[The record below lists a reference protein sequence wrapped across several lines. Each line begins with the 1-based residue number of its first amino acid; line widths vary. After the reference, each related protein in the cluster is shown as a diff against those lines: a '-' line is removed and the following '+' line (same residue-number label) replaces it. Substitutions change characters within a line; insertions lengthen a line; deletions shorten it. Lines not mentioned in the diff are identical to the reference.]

1 MQCVHACTYMYR
13 RACVRTSV
21 CLSGPFVG
29 KGICINTSDALD
41 GATCPRESL
50 GGVRSPVLFPASHQ
64 HTLSQARFLLLLA
77 AQGPGLK
84 AHWFSNV
91 QSTHFHAFLQNVVSP
106 ELRFFSL
113 VHFLVSRGY
122 NLPTSEGVIT
132 MYRCQRS
139 SPRDLP
145 ELGEGPPTL
154 QESTPR
160 PPPLGLLLELTPC
173 SPAITKSQFF
183 EELIGQVTNS

>member
-1 MQCVHACTYMYR
+1 MEPPAPESR
-13 RACVRTSV
+13 WEESEALSFSLPPTS
-21 CLSGPFVG
+21 
-29 KGICINTSDALD
+29 
-41 GATCPRESL
+41 
-50 GGVRSPVLFPASHQ
+50 
-64 HTLSQARFLLLLA
+64 TLSQARFLLLLA

-154 QESTPR
+154 QESTPH

-183 EELIGQVTNS
+183 EELIGQVTNSQLFLCTNSFFLKILFIFRERGREGERDGEKHRCVVASITP